1 MAAGA
6 LGFEWI
12 ALMGQATVEKV
23 CFGNEKL
30 GNTVC
35 SDGFRR
41 KIGRHTQI

>member
-23 CFGNEKL
+23 YLNEQ
-30 GNTVC
+30 
-35 SDGFRR
+35 SGFLADD
-41 KIGRHTQI
+41 I